1 MNGMKAKHTLI
12 IADACF
18 SGSIFTGAY
27 RDAEEF
33 ACEEMAKMKSRRA
46 MTSGANTIVPD
57 ESIFFKYL
65 SQKLKE
71 NTTSCLSAETLYSK
85 IKPAVIYNSPN
96 NHIPQFG
103 VLPQAGDEG
112 GNFIFRKRN

>member
-1 MNGMKAKHTLI
+1 
-12 IADACF
+12 
-18 SGSIFTGAY
+18 
-27 RDAEEF
+27 
-33 ACEEMAKMKSRRA
+33 